1 MESQSPLMFLPLL
14 LLLAFSQ
21 CWANRP
27 LNVQNNF
34 QNMMVR
40 LATNKAT
47 LGRVQVLREG
57 RVEVSFD
64 FGASWGTI
72 CSTTWS
78 MREGNVVCRQL
89 GLGYASK
96 AVQSTEHG
104 DNRKQPWGMVGTL
117 CRGNERKLSE
127 CTRESHYPNVCHG
140 RNTNVTVVACMS
152 HSADL
157 EIGLADI
164 ERSARLEA
172 VPMSMLTCA
181 MEEHCVSAD
190 AYVIRQTRP
199 HAKRMLLRF
208 SVKASN
214 VGTADVSPYANYKD
228 WVWHQCHRHYHSMN
242 VFATFDVYDLNYRKV
257 AQGHKAS
264 FCLMDSEC
272 RPGIRRKY
280 TCGNT
285 TQGISM
291 GCADVYTDVLD
302 CQWVDVTTVP
312 VNRRYILRVALN
324 PEYKLGEMSFENNGA
339 ECILDYTGVHRT
351 TRIFNCRRSPLW
363 FKI

>member
-1 MESQSPLMFLPLL
+1 MESQPMHILLFLL
-14 LLLAFSQ
+14 LGCGQ
-21 CWANRP
+21 CLCNRG
-27 LNVQNNF
+27 LNVENNYR
-34 QNMMVR
+34 NMRVR
-40 LATNKAT
+40 LATDRPTRGA
-47 LGRVQVLREG
+47 VQVLREG

-64 FGASWGTI
+64 FGATWGTI

-96 AVQSTEHG
+96 AALSTEHG
-104 DNRKQPWGMVGTL
+104 DSKKHPWGMVGTL
-117 CRGNERKLSE
+117 CRGNERRLAE
-127 CTRESHYPNVCHG
+127 CTRESHYPNVCNA
-140 RNTNVTVVACMS
+140 RNPNVTVVSCVS
-152 HSADL
+152 YSADL
-157 EIGLADI
+157 EIGLRDI

-172 VPMSMLTCA
+172 VPMSRLTCA

-190 AYVIRQTRP
+190 AYEIRRTKPNAER
-199 HAKRMLLRF
+199 KLLRF

-272 RPGIRRKY
+272 RPGIRSKY

-285 TQGISM
+285 TQG
-291 GCADVYTDVLD
+291 
-302 CQWVDVTTVP
+302 
-312 VNRRYILRVALN
+312 
-324 PEYKLGEMSFENNGA
+324 E
-339 ECILDYTGVHRT
+339 
-351 TRIFNCRRSPLW
+351 
-363 FKI
+363 